1 MDSHLALM
9 IILVTFT
16 VLSFVAVVV
25 WFALEHQRKMAAIKQ
40 QAGPEANAEIAALRS
55 EIKQLLSMRDEI
67 TQLKILLHHQIIVA
81 DGPPD
86 SSYLEAVRPENG
98 TSDAETVKVST

>member
-67 TQLKILLHHQIIVA
+67 TQLKILLHHQIIAA
-81 DGPPD
+81 DSLPNSP
-86 SSYLEAVRPENG
+86 YLEAVRPETG